1 MGALITEKPAAGH
14 RPGKVSGG
22 SVMSVDERH
31 QEHPPG
37 GEAAPRPQFDEI
49 YDQHIDF
56 TWRNLR
62 RLGVREAQ
70 LADAAQDVFLVVHRR
85 LPDFSASDSQPR
97 GTSHSQPASALRSW
111 LYSIVVRVARQYH
124 RGLRRKPSEGM
135 DDVGELPDTSGRE
148 PERDAQQSEAL
159 RQLLGLLA
167 GLDEAKREAFVLAE
181 LEGLTAPEIAEIL
194 GVNVNTIYA
203 RIRAARRALEEL
215 LAQRAHESGA

>member
-1 MGALITEKPAAGH
+1 MQ
-14 RPGKVSGG
+14 
-22 SVMSVDERH
+22 VDERH
-31 QEHPPG
+31 QEPPPG
-37 GEAAPRPQFDEI
+37 GEAALRPQFDDI
-49 YDQHIDF
+49 YDQHFDF

-62 RLGVREAQ
+62 RLGVRESQ

-85 LPDFSASDSQPR
+85 LPEFAASTSEPHDQP
-97 GTSHSQPASALRSW
+97 QSALRSW

-215 LAQRAHESGA
+215 LAQRPRERGA

>member
-1 MGALITEKPAAGH
+1 
-14 RPGKVSGG
+14 
-22 SVMSVDERH
+22 MSVDERH

-37 GEAAPRPQFDEI
+37 GEAALRPQFDDI
-49 YDQHIDF
+49 YDQHFDF

-85 LPDFSASDSQPR
+85 LPEFSASAHER
-97 GTSHSQPASALRSW
+97 HGALRSW

-135 DDVGELPDTSGRE
+135 DDVGELPDTSGKE
-148 PERDAQQSEAL
+148 PERAAQESEAL

-215 LAQRAHESGA
+215 LAQLPRERGA

>member
-1 MGALITEKPAAGH
+1 MGPLITEKPATGH
-14 RPGKVSGG
+14 GSGKVSGG
-22 SVMSVDERH
+22 SVMQVEGRH
-31 QEHPPG
+31 QEHPPDG
-37 GEAAPRPQFDEI
+37 STKLRPQFDEI
-49 YDQHIDF
+49 YDQHFDF

-85 LPDFSASDSQPR
+85 LPSFSVEPPR
-97 GTSHSQPASALRSW
+97 SVGEPQGALRAW

-124 RGLRRKPSEGM
+124 RGLRRKPTEGI
-135 DDVGELPDTSGRE
+135 DDVGELPDGSGRE
-148 PERDAQQSEAL
+148 PERDAQHSQAL
-159 RQLLGLLA
+159 QQLLGLLA

-203 RIRAARRALEEL
+203 RIRAARRALEER
-215 LAQRAHESGA
+215 LAQLPREKGA